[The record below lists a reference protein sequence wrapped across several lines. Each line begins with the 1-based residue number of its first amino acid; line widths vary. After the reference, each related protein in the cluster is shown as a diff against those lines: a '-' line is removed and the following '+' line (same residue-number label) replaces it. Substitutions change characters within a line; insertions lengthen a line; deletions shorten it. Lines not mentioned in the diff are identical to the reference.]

1 MTKNKVIMLT
11 LAFVFLFAQFVG
23 AKETYLPTDE
33 VTFDGKSLSEYASVG
48 NVPNIEG
55 TSAYAIN
62 LNTGTLIYEKNSS
75 DTVYPA
81 STVKLMTAIVAYEN
95 IPDLDVDIVASD
107 SAVRATQGANIKIEA
122 GEVYSARELLN
133 AVLICGANDAALVL
147 SEYVSGSEREFC
159 ALMNKKATEIGA
171 QNTHY
176 DNVTGFHTETQVTT
190 ARDTATVARYFY
202 GISELFEMSNTT
214 RYESD
219 RIKRILT
226 NRNYLLSRVSSD
238 KYFYSLADGMS
249 VGSTPEGGQCIVS
262 TVTDSSNLTYLCVV
276 MNSRED
282 DNENYAY
289 TDIRALFDYCTE
301 NFGYQTVASK
311 STLMC
316 EMSVKNAVDVDTFA
330 LFPDEEIKVLLPNE
344 LDYAN
349 DISFEKRL
357 FKQSASAPVNKGE
370 VFGEVVVKYKN
381 NSSIGRAKLVS
392 DVTLDK
398 SNVLYFFSKIE
409 SLVTGLWF
417 RIFAVTAIVLF
428 LLYFALSVYY
438 RYFRKS
444 KYTGNRPH
452 RGQKK

>member
-1 MTKNKVIMLT
+1 MKKYKFPTIFTVLLLLFSLSCFAKDSSFSTQVI
-11 LAFVFLFAQFVG
+11 
-23 AKETYLPTDE
+23 
-33 VTFDGKSLSEYASVG
+33 TFNGKSLAEYANVE

-55 TSAYAIN
+55 TSAFALN

-75 DTVYPA
+75 SIVFPA

-107 SAVRATQGANIKIEA
+107 WAVRNAQGANIKIEQ

-133 AVLICGANDAALVL
+133 AVLICGANDASLVL
-147 SEYVSGSEREFC
+147 AEYVSGSEKEFC
-159 ALMNKKATEIGA
+159 SLMNKKALEIGA
-171 QNTHY
+171 ADTHY

-190 ARDTATVARYFY
+190 AKDTALIARYFY
-202 GISELFEMSNTT
+202 GVSELFEMSNTT

-282 DNENYAY
+282 DDENYAY
-289 TDIRALFDYCTE
+289 TDIRALFDFCTE

-311 STLMC
+311 STLMS
-316 EMSVKNAVDVDTFA
+316 EISVKNAVDVDSFA
-330 LFPDEEIKVLLPNE
+330 LFPDEEIKVLLPND
-344 LDYAN
+344 LDYAE

-381 NSSIGRAKLVS
+381 NVSVGRAKLVS
-392 DVTLDK
+392 DVSLDK
-398 SNVLYFFSKIE
+398 SNVLYFFSKVE

-417 RIFAVTAIVLF
+417 KIFAVTAIVLF
-428 LLYFALSVYY
+428 LLYFSLSVYY

-444 KYTGNRPH
+444 KYTGNRP
-452 RGQKK
+452 RSGGKK